1 MVSNPESLLKYFFE
15 VTHKEIKVRLLQLLK
30 EVFLSVFDNLF
41 YFLSIFIPKKN
52 SLWLFGSMFGDKYAD
67 NSKYLFE
74 YVNSHHPEIR
84 AVWFSANS
92 ETVSS
97 IRNKG
102 FEAYRFYD
110 PRGILLA
117 LRAKVGF
124 ISHSVIRDIRPFVFT
139 SNTLLVNLWHGIPL
153 KRIALDDNVSEL
165 RNKTSFLPFQRISQL
180 LCPAFR
186 RQSDLLIAAS
196 IEDQKNF
203 STAFNYPLEQIKITG
218 YPRND
223 VIFSNRSKPTKKSS
237 VKKGIYVP
245 TFRGKEGSN
254 YDFFD
259 QFGFDVEVIDQS
271 LSELNTQ
278 LYLKL
283 HHFNLPTKE
292 MQNLIHSAENI
303 FFYNEVD
310 IYGDFSSFDFL
321 ITDFSSIY
329 FDFLL
334 LERPIIFA
342 PFDMAGF
349 EGAVRQLYYEY
360 NDVTP
365 GPKAQDWLEVM
376 QCIEKVL
383 NCPEEYSAGLESTK
397 ERFHHYA
404 DGGSSKRVYEEVML
418 LLERD
423 GI

>member
-1 MVSNPESLLKYFFE
+1 
-15 VTHKEIKVRLLQLLK
+15 
-30 EVFLSVFDNLF
+30 
-41 YFLSIFIPKKN
+41 
-52 SLWLFGSMFGDKYAD
+52 MFGDKYAD

-74 YVNSHHPEIR
+74 YINSHHPEIR
-84 AVWFSANS
+84 AVWFSGNP
-92 ETVSS
+92 ETVTFLK
-97 IRNKG
+97 NKG

-110 PRGILLA
+110 PVGVFLA

-139 SNTLLVNLWHGIPL
+139 SNTVLVNLWHGIPL

-165 RNKTSFLPFQRISQL
+165 RNKPSFLPFQRISQL

-196 IEDQKNF
+196 SEDQKNF
-203 STAFNYPLEQIKITG
+203 STAFNYPLEQIVITG

-223 VIFSNRSKPTKKSS
+223 VIFSNASKQVDASV

-254 YDFFD
+254 FDFFD
-259 QFGFDVEVIDQS
+259 QFGFDVEFVDRS
-271 LSELNTQ
+271 LSALNTH

-283 HHFNLPTKE
+283 HHFNLPTTE
-292 MQNLIHSAENI
+292 MQLLIHSAKNI
-303 FFYNEVD
+303 FFYDEVD
-310 IYGDFSSFDFL
+310 IYDDFSSFDFL

-342 PFDMAGF
+342 PFDMAEF
-349 EGAVRQLYYEY
+349 EGTVRQLYYNYAE
-360 NDVTP
+360 VTP
-365 GPKAQDWLEVM
+365 GPKAQNWLEIM

-397 ERFHHYA
+397 ERFHRYA
-404 DGGSSKRVYEEVML
+404 DGASSRRVYDEVMSL
-418 LLERD
+418 L
-423 GI
+423 